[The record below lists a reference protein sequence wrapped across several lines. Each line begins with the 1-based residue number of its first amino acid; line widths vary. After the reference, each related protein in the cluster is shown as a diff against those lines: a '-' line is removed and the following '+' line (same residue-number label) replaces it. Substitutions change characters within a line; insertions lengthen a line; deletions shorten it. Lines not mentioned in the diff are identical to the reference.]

1 MKINV
6 RPSVL
11 LVTFMTCVG
20 VTSSNAEVETW
31 DSIAAI
37 VNDDVV
43 LVSEIQDRY
52 SNYLNQAEAQDI
64 DPSALPPKDVI
75 LNQIIERLIM
85 ESIQMQEAELR
96 GIVVSDEDLAQG
108 IERYAGSINVTPEYF
123 REELERQGVNFREFR
138 EDMRR
143 QLLLNQ
149 VQQKIVQQRIF
160 ISMQDIREFRN
171 SPVFQEIAS
180 EEYRIGH
187 ILLTISDS
195 NNNRVVSNA
204 KRQAEEIVREL
215 RAGANFASMAVQHS
229 SSNTAL
235 EGGDLGWRKADQVP
249 SLFSDVI
256 QNLGVGETA
265 DPIENPIG
273 IHIVQLLEKRGAS
286 TEKRMSTNLR
296 HILIQPSTILPE
308 EEALELAQDLRR
320 RIMEGEAFAELAIE
334 YSDDPGTALAGGE
347 LGWNSATNFVPEFG
361 EVLDNT
367 EIMEVSEVFKT
378 EFGYHILEVLDRKEE
393 DLTEDALNNLAYQAI
408 FNQRFDETHQAW
420 LKEIRDRAY
429 VKILLEVR

>member
-11 LVTFMTCVG
+11 LVTFLTCVG
-20 VTSSNAEVETW
+20 VTSSYADVETW

-52 SNYLNQAEAQDI
+52 SNYLNQAEAQEI

-320 RIMEGEAFAELAIE
+320 RIMEGEPFAELAIE

-347 LGWNSATNFVPEFG
+347 LGWNSATNFVPEFA

-367 EIMEVSEVFKT
+367 EIMEVSGVFKT

-393 DLTEDALNNLAYQAI
+393 DLTEDALNNLAYQAL